1 MGNGKS
7 IDPAALEMLEVAEKE
22 GISTAFSRVDRLKP
36 CPIGRHGN
44 CCSICF
50 MGPCRMTGKDP
61 NETGV
66 CGATPST
73 IAARNLARSI
83 AAGAAAHSDHGRDMA
98 LVLRAVAKG
107 EAKGYKIKDVKK
119 LHAVAGYLGIRV
131 DGRTKEEIAL
141 DVAEKAIS
149 QWGQQEG
156 ELAYLSRA
164 PKKRQELWRKLG
176 IAPRGIDREIV
187 ETLHRTHEGNDQ
199 DPEHILTQALRT
211 SLTDGWGGAMLA
223 TDIGDIMFGTPSPLT
238 SKVNLGVLK
247 DDEVNILVHGHEP
260 LLSEMIV
267 AAAQDPEMIEYAK
280 SKGANGINLAG
291 ICCTANE
298 VLMRHGVPPA
308 GNFLHQELAII
319 TGAVEA
325 MVVDVQCVMQ
335 ALAELSKKF
344 HTKLITTSAKA
355 KITGAMHIQFN
366 HHDALPIAKLIVR
379 TAIDNYPNRDRSRV
393 HIPDFQEN
401 LVAGYSHEYINYM
414 QGGAYRGSF
423 RPLNDAIMQG
433 RIRGAAGVVG
443 CNNARATQDEG
454 ITTVIRE
461 LIKNDVLVLVT
472 GCGATAAAKYG
483 YLAPEMMENAGK
495 GLKEICE
502 AVGIAPVIHVGSC
515 VDNSRILTIASQMAT
530 EGGLG
535 EDISDL
541 PVVGI
546 CPEWMCEKALAIGT
560 YVVASGIYTLFGVDS
575 PVIGAPEV
583 EKLIMDGWEAQV
595 GGKLEFEPDPMK
607 IVEKTLAHI
616 DKKRAALKLEEYDP
630 NRYGQSGDKQMAGV
644 SS

>member
-1 MGNGKS
+1 MGSAKS
-7 IDPAALEMLEVAEKE
+7 IDPAALEMLEKAERD

-73 IAARNLARSI
+73 ITARNFTRAV
-83 AAGAAAHSDHGRDMA
+83 AAGASAHSDHGRDMA

-107 EAKGYKIKDVKK
+107 EAKGYQLKDTKK
-119 LHAVAGYLGIRV
+119 LNAVAGYMGIPV

-141 DVAEKAIS
+141 DVANKALE

-156 ELAYLSRA
+156 ELIYLSRA
-164 PKKRQELWRKLG
+164 PKKRQALWKKLG
-176 IAPRGIDREIV
+176 IGPRGIDREIV
-187 ETLHRTHEGNDQ
+187 ETLHRTHEGTDQ
-199 DPEHILTQALRT
+199 DHEHLLTHALRT
-211 SLTDGWGGAMLA
+211 SMGDGWGGAMLA
-223 TDIGDIMFGTPSPLT
+223 TDIGDILFGTPSPLT
-238 SKVNLGVLK
+238 SQVNLGVLK

-267 AAAQDPEMIEYAK
+267 AACQDPEMIEYAK

-291 ICCTANE
+291 ICCTSNE
-298 VLMRHGVPPA
+298 ILMRHGIPPA

-335 ALAELSKKF
+335 ALAPLSQKF

-355 KITGAMHIQFN
+355 KIPGAMHIQFD
-366 HHDALPIAKLIVR
+366 HHDAMPIAKLIVK
-379 TAIDNYPNRDRSRV
+379 TAVDNYENRDRSKMQ
-393 HIPDFQEN
+393 IPEFKEG
-401 LVAGYSHEYINYM
+401 LVAGYSHEYISYM
-414 QGGAYRGSF
+414 QGGTYRSSF
-423 RPLNDAIMQG
+423 RPLNDAIMSG

-443 CNNARATQDEG
+443 CNNPRATQDEG
-454 ITTVIRE
+454 NTTVIRE

-483 YLAPEMMENAGK
+483 YLAPEMMEHAGK
-495 GLKEICE
+495 GLKEVCE

-535 EDISDL
+535 DDISDL
-541 PVVGI
+541 PAVGI
-546 CPEWMCEKALAIGT
+546 CPEWMCEKALTIGT
-560 YVVASGIYTLFGVDS
+560 YFVASGVYVLFGVDS
-575 PVIGAPEV
+575 PVSGTPEI
-583 EKLIMDGWEAQV
+583 ERYMIDGWEQQV
-595 GGKLEFEPDPMK
+595 GGKLEFEPDPML

-630 NRYGQSGDKQMAGV
+630 NRYGQSGDARVLAGKA
-644 SS
+644 

>member
-1 MGNGKS
+1 
-7 IDPAALEMLEVAEKE
+7 MLEKAEKD

-36 CPIGRHGN
+36 CPIGRHGS
-44 CCSICF
+44 CCSVCF

-73 IAARNLARSI
+73 ITARNFTRAV
-83 AAGAAAHSDHGRDMA
+83 AAGASAHSDHGRDMA

-107 EAKGYKIKDVKK
+107 EAKGYHIKDTKK
-119 LHAVAGYLGIRV
+119 LNAVAGFMGIPV

-141 DVAEKAIS
+141 DVANKALE

-156 ELAYLSRA
+156 ELIYLSRA
-164 PKKRQELWRKLG
+164 PKKRQELWKKLG
-176 IAPRGIDREIV
+176 IGPRGIDREIV
-187 ETLHRTHEGNDQ
+187 ETLHRTHEGTDQ
-199 DPEHILTQALRT
+199 DHEHLLTHALRT
-211 SLTDGWGGAMLA
+211 SMGDGWGGAMLA
-223 TDIGDIMFGTPSPLT
+223 TDIGDILFGTPSPLT
-238 SKVNLGVLK
+238 SQVNLGVLK

-267 AAAQDPEMIEYAK
+267 AACQDPEMIEYAK
-280 SKGANGINLAG
+280 TKGANGINLAG
-291 ICCTANE
+291 ICCTSNE
-298 VLMRHGVPPA
+298 ILMRHGIPPA
-308 GNFLHQELAII
+308 GNFLHQELAIV

-335 ALAELSKKF
+335 ALAPLTQKF

-355 KITGAMHIQFN
+355 KITGATHIQFD
-366 HHDALPIAKLIVR
+366 HHDAMPIAKLIVK
-379 TAIDNYPNRDRSRV
+379 TAVDNYENRDRSKMQ
-393 HIPDFQEN
+393 IPEFKEG
-401 LVAGYSHEYINYM
+401 LVAGYSHEYISYM
-414 QGGAYRGSF
+414 QGGTYRSSF
-423 RPLNDAIMQG
+423 RPLNDAIMSG

-443 CNNARATQDEG
+443 CNNPRATQDEG

-483 YLAPEMMENAGK
+483 YLAPEMMEHAGK
-495 GLKEICE
+495 GLKEVCE

-535 EDISDL
+535 DDISDL
-541 PVVGI
+541 PAVGI
-546 CPEWMCEKALAIGT
+546 CPEWMCEKALTIGT
-560 YVVASGIYTLFGVDS
+560 YFVASGVYVLFGVDS
-575 PVIGAPEV
+575 PVSGTPEI
-583 EKLIMDGWEAQV
+583 ERYMIDGWEQQV
-595 GGKLEFEPDPMK
+595 GGKLEFEPDPMG

-616 DKKRAALKLEEYDP
+616 DKKRAALKLEEYDA
-630 NRYGQSGDKQMAGV
+630 NRYGQSGDARMLAAKA
-644 SS
+644 